1 MRRMTLLVAVAA
13 FAFAACAE
21 DEPTVGPT
29 AATSVTGATG
39 ATATEPTNATGPTGS
54 PTPSVAPELEDGRHF
69 GFVRSVDPSE
79 LELVFDLA
87 YFLQG
92 EEANEAAAER
102 GDEVPVPN
110 DYYIIND
117 NPRLR
122 TLVLASDV
130 SLDLLDWNRCCDELF
145 EGDLEAFAT
154 AFDRGEP
161 FESEGFIYQG
171 PASPY
176 WLTVRDGEVVR
187 VEEQYLP

>member
-1 MRRMTLLVAVAA
+1 MRRMMVLTALIVIV
-13 FAFAACAE
+13 FAACAE
-21 DEPTVGPT
+21 DEPTVGAT
-29 AATSVTGATG
+29 AATGGTGAAG
-39 ATATEPTNATGPTGS
+39 ATATGPTNATGPTGS
-54 PTPSVAPELEDGRHF
+54 PTASVAPELEDGRHF
-69 GFVRSVDPSE
+69 GFVRSVDPAE
-79 LELVFDLA
+79 LEMVFDLA

-92 EEANEAAAER
+92 GEANEAAAER

-122 TLVLASDV
+122 SLVLASDV

-161 FESEGFIYQG
+161 FESGGFIYQG

-187 VEEQYLP
+187 V

>member
-1 MRRMTLLVAVAA
+1 MRRMALLAAGAVVAL
-13 FAFAACAE
+13 AACAE

-29 AATSVTGATG
+29 AGTGGTGATG
-39 ATATEPTNATGPTGS
+39 ATATGPTGS

-69 GFVRSVDPSE
+69 GFVRSVDPAE
-79 LELVFDLA
+79 LEMVFDLA

-130 SLDLLDWNRCCDELF
+130 SLDLLDWNQCCDELF
-145 EGDLEAFAT
+145 EGDLVAFAT
-154 AFDRGEP
+154 AFDRGRP
-161 FESEGFIYQG
+161 FESDGFIYQG

-176 WLTVRDGEVVR
+176 WLTVRNGEVVR